1 MKVMSPSSDTIY
13 VRTSRVTLLDY
24 WKIWSHCHRSSFR
37 FHRPSGVISVI
48 FMSPFLL
55 SAHYRSDHSFL
66 FSSSIYPN
74 DQTRPE
80 LVNSLQ
86 MFSSSLPFTLII

>member
-1 MKVMSPSSDTIY
+1 M
-13 VRTSRVTLLDY
+13 
-24 WKIWSHCHRSSFR
+24 
-37 FHRPSGVISVI
+37 I

-66 FSSSIYPN
+66 FSNSIYSD